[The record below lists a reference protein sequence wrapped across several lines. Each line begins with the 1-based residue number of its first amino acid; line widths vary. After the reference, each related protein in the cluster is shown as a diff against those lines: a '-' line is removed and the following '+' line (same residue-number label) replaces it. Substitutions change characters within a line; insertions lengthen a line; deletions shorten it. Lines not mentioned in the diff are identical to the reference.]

1 LSEQELLSKDSKSV
15 SLYIHIPF
23 CRKRCNYC
31 DFNTFVNMENF
42 IPDYVSALCNEI
54 KIAGKIIN
62 KSEFIQTIF
71 FGGGTPSVLP
81 GQYYEKIFN
90 SIRKSFQ
97 LSQELEISMEV
108 NPGTVTLEY
117 LTQIFRL
124 GINRLS
130 VGMQSSNPEEL
141 KNLGR
146 IHDPVDV
153 INAVK
158 WARMAGFA
166 NFSIDLMF
174 GLPGQTFK
182 SWQDTI
188 EFALRLEPAHISLY
202 SLTIE
207 EKTPF
212 AKWLSQGLLP
222 ATEEDLPSDM
232 YEYAMDTL
240 AKRNFMQYEISNWA
254 KSNRGKTSTI
264 CNHNLQ
270 YWLNKPYLGIGAGA
284 HSCYNHQ
291 RWENIGT
298 IPGYIEA
305 NKKSR
310 NSITFFAQINLL
322 ELNQKTEM
330 QETMFMGLRLVQQGV
345 SNHAFK
351 KRFGVSI
358 MDIFYKEVDELLG
371 LGLVEWAGEENEN
384 VRLTQRGI
392 LLGNQVFMRFVD

>member
-1 LSEQELLSKDSKSV
+1 
-15 SLYIHIPF
+15 
-23 CRKRCNYC
+23 
-31 DFNTFVNMENF
+31 MENF

-54 KIAGKIIN
+54 NNAGKIIN

-71 FGGGTPSVLP
+71 FGGGTPSVISSK
-81 GQYYEKIFN
+81 YYEQIFHT
-90 SIRKSFQ
+90 IRKSFQ

-124 GINRLS
+124 GVNRLS

-141 KNLGR
+141 KYLGR

-188 EFALRLEPAHISLY
+188 EFALRLEPTHISLY

-284 HSCYNHQ
+284 HSYYNHQ

-310 NSITFFAQINLL
+310 NNITFFAQINLL

-345 SNHAFK
+345 SKHAFK

-358 MDIFYKEVDELLG
+358 MDFFYKEVDELLG

>member
-1 LSEQELLSKDSKSV
+1 
-15 SLYIHIPF
+15 
-23 CRKRCNYC
+23 
-31 DFNTFVNMENF
+31 MENF
-42 IPDYVSALCNEI
+42 IPDYVSTLCDEI
-54 KIAGKIIN
+54 NIAGKTIN
-62 KSEFIQTIF
+62 NSELIHTIF
-71 FGGGTPSVLP
+71 FGGGTPSVLS
-81 GQYYEKIFN
+81 GQYYEQIFN
-90 SIRKSFQ
+90 SIRKNFQ
-97 LSQELEISMEV
+97 LSQEPEISMEV

-117 LTQIFRL
+117 LNQIFRL
-124 GINRLS
+124 GVNRLS

-141 KNLGR
+141 KYLGR
-146 IHDPVDV
+146 IHNPVDV

-174 GLPGQTFK
+174 GLPGQTLK
-182 SWQDTI
+182 SWQDTM
-188 EFALRLEPAHISLY
+188 EFALRLEPTHISLY
-202 SLTIE
+202 SLTFE

-212 AKWLSQGLLP
+212 AKWLFQGLLP
-222 ATEEDLPSDM
+222 AMEEDLPSDM

-240 AKRNFMQYEISNWA
+240 AKRNFIQYEISNWA
-254 KSNRGKTSTI
+254 KSNCGKTSTI
-264 CNHNLQ
+264 CKHNLQ

-284 HSCYNHQ
+284 HSYYSHQ

-305 NKKSR
+305 NRRSR
-310 NSITFFAQINLL
+310 NNRTFFSQINLL
-322 ELNQKTEM
+322 DLNQKTEM

-351 KRFGVSI
+351 KRFGMSI
-358 MDIFYKEVDELLG
+358 MDIFCKEVDELLG

-384 VRLTQRGI
+384 LRLTQRGI